1 MSQRT
6 ECDFCN
12 KIFPHEETTFVVTR
26 RNKHKITLRVSL
38 SEEIPIENEHD
49 PDYHLTV
56 NPDACASCM
65 RELFLMAKFIPE
77 EDE

>member
-6 ECDFCN
+6 ECDFCQN
-12 KIFPHEETTFVVTR
+12 IYPNEEGTFTVKVGKKT
-26 RNKHKITLRVSL
+26 ITLRVHL
-38 SEEIPIENEHD
+38 SVETPLISEHD
-49 PDYHLTV
+49 GVTLTT